1 MASNPRPVIKAP
13 ILRQVTPDTK
23 LFIDYDWWAASNMDL
38 KTYLYQRLS
47 LGEELTSD
55 LNVDQVDLIDSRTGE
70 VRQVDSFQYLIQAF
84 YGRQASDFVAHGT
97 TVDAVFSA
105 LMANGNEPLSILEL
119 SNRVHKP
126 VDLLIRTFGGST
138 VYHGIRPQFDDD

>member
-1 MASNPRPVIKAP
+1 MANNPRPVIKAP
-13 ILRQVTPDTK
+13 NLRRVTPDTK
-23 LFIDYDWWAASNMDL
+23 LYIDYDWWSASNMDL
-38 KTYLYQRLS
+38 RTYLYQRLS
-47 LGEELTSD
+47 IGEELTSD
-55 LNVDQVDLIDSRTGE
+55 LNVEHVDLIDSRTGE
-70 VRQVDSFQYLIQAF
+70 VRQIDAFQYLVQAF

-126 VDLLIRTFGGST
+126 VDLLIRTFGSGT
-138 VYHGIRPQFDDD
+138 IYHGIRPLYDED